1 MKRNVILLVI
11 ISCFFVGNCFAQEK
25 KQWTLKDCID
35 YALQNNISLKKTNIQ
50 KKSSH
55 EDLLQSQAALLPS
68 LSAST
73 SHSVAY
79 TPWPE
84 TGRSTVANGYAV
96 SSVDKVYYNGS
107 YGVNGNWTVWN
118 GGRNTNTVKLNKLTE
133 EQAELD
139 SAEIANQLQ
148 EQIAQLYVQILYSGE
163 AIKVNEQTAET
174 TRKNEERG
182 KTMVEVGKMSKADLA
197 QLTAQ
202 RAQAEY
208 NIVEAQ
214 SNLKNFKRQL
224 KQILQITDNQE
235 FDVAIPATTDEM
247 ALQLIPSLNE
257 VYTSAL
263 AIRPEIR
270 NVMLGIESSDLSI
283 KIAKAGKL
291 PQIGLNAGFS
301 TNTTSMN
308 DKAWGTQLKSNVNLG
323 AGVSISIPL
332 YDQRQTKSQVNKALL
347 QKENYM
353 LDLKDKQTTLYSTI
367 ENYWLQAVNN
377 QDKFKAAKI
386 STESQQTSFE
396 LLSEQFRLGLK
407 NIIELMTGADN
418 LRAAQQNEL
427 QSKYLAILN
436 IEMLKFY
443 RDGYIK

>member
-1 MKRNVILLVI
+1 MKRNVFLLVLI
-11 ISCFFVGNCFAQEK
+11 TCFFVGNSYAQEK
-25 KQWTLKDCID
+25 KQWTLKECID

-148 EQIAQLYVQILYSGE
+148 EQIAQLYVQILYSEE

-308 DKAWGTQLKSNVNLG
+308 DNAWGTQLKSNVNLG

-353 LDLKDKQTTLYSTI
+353 LDLKDKQTTLYSSI

>member
-1 MKRNVILLVI
+1 MKRNVFLLVLI
-11 ISCFFVGNCFAQEK
+11 TCFFVGNCFAQEK

-148 EQIAQLYVQILYSGE
+148 EQIAQLYVQILYSEE

-323 AGVSISIPL
+323 AGFSISIPL
-332 YDQRQTKSQVNKALL
+332 FDQRQTKSQVNKALL

>member
-1 MKRNVILLVI
+1 MKRNVFLLVLI
-11 ISCFFVGNCFAQEK
+11 TCFFVGNCYAQEK
-25 KQWTLKDCID
+25 KQWTLKECID

-148 EQIAQLYVQILYSGE
+148 EQIAQLYVQILYSEE

-323 AGVSISIPL
+323 AGVSVSIPL

>member
-50 KKSSH
+50 KKSTH

-148 EQIAQLYVQILYSGE
+148 EQIAQLYVQILYSEE

>member
-1 MKRNVILLVI
+1 MKRNVFLLVLTT
-11 ISCFFVGNCFAQEK
+11 CFFVGNCFAQEK

-235 FDVAIPATTDEM
+235 FDMAIPATTDEM

>member
-1 MKRNVILLVI
+1 MKRNVFLLVL

-25 KQWTLKDCID
+25 KQWTLKECID

-353 LDLKDKQTTLYSTI
+353 LDLKDKQTTLYSSI

>member
-1 MKRNVILLVI
+1 MKRNVFLLVLI
-11 ISCFFVGNCFAQEK
+11 TCFFVGNSYAQEK
-25 KQWTLKDCID
+25 KQWTLKECID

-148 EQIAQLYVQILYSGE
+148 EQIAQLYVQILYSEE
-163 AIKVNEQTAET
+163 AINVNEQTAET